1 MEKMISNMTFSD
13 GFAQLLEINRIK
25 EVCIC
30 PGSRNTPLTL
40 SFLKNS
46 FLNCTSY
53 IDERAAAFFT
63 LGISKASAKPS
74 VILTTS
80 GTAVANLL
88 PAVIEADLSTTPLI
102 IITADRPERLQSTGE
117 NQTINQK
124 NIFDKFVRSSIHIE
138 VSAVDSN
145 DIFEK
150 MNDTINSSLGNYGN
164 NPPGPIHINVAFDEP
179 LVDTIKKNKINFR
192 TDDIKTL
199 YKNFNLPEYERPII
213 ICGNIKGEYEANEIM
228 ELSKKINAPILADP
242 LSELRFKIKHKN
254 ILSYYD
260 FFIKNMID
268 EPDLIIRFGK
278 KPVSKKLNKWLNN
291 FKNKTILFTKYNG
304 YNDDTNSIFLAR
316 LDDIKNINKANQ
328 TWIQTFINLEE
339 NISNKIKKYHEDSY
353 FYEGN
358 IIYHLI
364 QKMNANDNLF
374 IGNSMS
380 VRNLEKFVPN
390 IYNKINIFSNRGAS
404 GIDGLIATGI
414 GVSYYDKENK
424 TNIILGDIS
433 FFYDS
438 NSLLI
443 AKQQNININI
453 IIMNNNGGQIFNQLP
468 YAQKNDKN
476 FEKFWITPANLNIKS
491 ICETYNANYFCIKSI
506 KEIKTNFDHLLS
518 QDGINIF
525 EVICNE
531 KNIFN
536 IDSELTKI

>member
-1 MEKMISNMTFSD
+1 MKKMISNMTFSD
-13 GFAQLLEINRIK
+13 CFAQLLEFNRIK
-25 EVCIC
+25 EVCVC

-63 LGISKASAKPS
+63 LGISKASIKPS

-102 IITADRPERLQSTGE
+102 IITADRPERLQNTGE

-138 VSAVDSN
+138 VSAIDSN
-145 DIFEK
+145 EIFEK
-150 MNDTINSSLGNYGN
+150 MNDTINSALGSYGN

-179 LVDTIKKNKINFR
+179 LVDTIKKNKISFR
-192 TDDIKTL
+192 TKNIKTV
-199 YKNFNLPEYERPII
+199 YKNFNLPECERPII
-213 ICGNIKGEYEANEIM
+213 ICGNIKGEYQTNEII
-228 ELSKKINAPILADP
+228 ELSKKINAPIFSDP
-242 LSELRFKIKHKN
+242 TSELRFKIKHKN

-260 FFIKNMID
+260 SFIKNIID
-268 EPDLIIRFGK
+268 EPDLVIRFGK

-304 YNDDTNSIFLAR
+304 YNDDTNSIYLAR
-316 LDDIKNINKANQ
+316 LNDIKNINKANQ
-328 TWIQTFINLEE
+328 SWIQTFINLEE
-339 NISNKIKKYHEDSY
+339 NISNKIKKYYEDSY

-364 QKMNANDNLF
+364 QKMSVNDNLF

-390 IYNKINIFSNRGAS
+390 IDKKINIFSNRGAS

-414 GVSYYDKENK
+414 GVSYYSKKNK

-453 IIMNNNGGQIFNQLP
+453 FIMNNNGGQIFNQLS
-468 YAQKNDKN
+468 YARKNDKD
-476 FEKFWITPANLNIKS
+476 FEKFWITPVNLNIKS
-491 ICETYNANYFCIKSI
+491 ICDTYNANYFRINSI
-506 KEIKTNFDHLLS
+506 KEIKTNFNSVLN

>member
-1 MEKMISNMTFSD
+1 MKKMISNMTFSD
-13 GFAQLLEINRIK
+13 CFAQLLEFNRIK

-30 PGSRNTPLTL
+30 PGSRSTPLTL

-74 VILTTS
+74 AILTTS

-102 IITADRPERLQSTGE
+102 IISADRPERLQNTGE
-117 NQTINQK
+117 NQTINQR

-138 VSAVDSN
+138 VSAIDSN
-145 DIFEK
+145 DIFERI
-150 MNDTINSSLGNYGN
+150 NDTINLALGSYGN

-179 LVDTIKKNKINFR
+179 LVDTFKKNKINFR

-213 ICGNIKGEYEANEIM
+213 ICGNIKGEYETNEII

-260 FFIKNMID
+260 FFVKNIID

-291 FKNKTILFTKYNG
+291 FKNKTILFTKHNG
-304 YNDDTNSIFLAR
+304 YNDDTNSIYLAR
-316 LDDIKNINKANQ
+316 LGDIKNINKANQ
-328 TWIQTFINLEE
+328 TWIQLFINLEE
-339 NISNKIKKYHEDSY
+339 NISNKIKKYYEGSY

-364 QKMNANDNLF
+364 QKMNTNDNLF

-390 IYNKINIFSNRGAS
+390 INKKINIFSNRGAS

-414 GVSYYDKENK
+414 GISYFDKKNK
-424 TNIILGDIS
+424 TNIIIGDIS
-433 FFYDS
+433 FFYDF

-453 IIMNNNGGQIFNQLP
+453 IIMNNSGGQIFNQLP
-468 YAQKNDKN
+468 YARKNDKN
-476 FEKFWITPANLNIKS
+476 FEKFWITPVNLNIKS

-506 KEIKTNFDHLLS
+506 KEIKTHFDSVLNQS
-518 QDGINIF
+518 GINIF
-525 EVICNE
+525 EIICNE